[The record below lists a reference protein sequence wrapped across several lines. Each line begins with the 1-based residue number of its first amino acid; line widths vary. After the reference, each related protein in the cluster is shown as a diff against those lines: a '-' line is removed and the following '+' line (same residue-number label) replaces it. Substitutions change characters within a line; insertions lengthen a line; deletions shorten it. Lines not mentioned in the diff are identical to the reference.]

1 MDKICDQ
8 SKIFNHSKCMSIEKV
23 PTYINGLD
31 IILEGGFPKGRTI
44 IVNGGP
50 GCGKSIFSLEW
61 LYRNALKGHPGIFI
75 SFEERPADIRQN
87 ALTMGWQLSELEEK
101 GLIFLLDAC
110 PKSNMIVSGHFDV
123 SGLLNIIDGKARQLK
138 ANHIVLDALDIL
150 LRLYQDQ
157 FLEQNDVYTIH
168 NFLTEKLYT
177 TLMTVKSWQHQ
188 SMANM
193 NSFVDFMADCVI
205 HLDQRVIN
213 QLSTRRLRITKYR
226 GSGFGRNEYPFTI
239 SSEGCS
245 ILPIST
251 QGLHHK
257 ALGDV
262 ISSGNERLDNM
273 LGGGY
278 RRGSTILISGLTGS
292 GKTTLS
298 GTFIKS
304 ICAQN
309 EKVVFVGFEESEG
322 AIVNN
327 LLSPGIDLRPALENQ
342 QLKFIT
348 SLPESM
354 GVEEHLFRIMQC
366 IKHFSPKH
374 VVVDAVSACKRMGG
388 EQAASDFVIRLIN
401 LCKEKHITVIL
412 LNQSLDGNQLYQI
425 SGMEISSLI
434 DTAVVLNFRE
444 AKGEINR
451 TLLVLKSRGLSHSNQ
466 YREFLITNN
475 GVELVDVY
483 LGEGGGLTGAARM
496 EQLSRD
502 EQEQRRRNFK
512 MESMRRDI
520 ANKEAALFACRTEQ
534 QSAIDYAKSELNT
547 LIFEDQSHEVG
558 RKERRKWRNKD
569 VSY

>member
-1 MDKICDQ
+1 
-8 SKIFNHSKCMSIEKV
+8 MSIEKV
-23 PTYINGLD
+23 PTFINGLD
-31 IILEGGFPKGRTI
+31 VILEGGFPKGRTT

-61 LYRNALKGHPGIFI
+61 LYRNALKGQPGIFI
-75 SFEERPADIRQN
+75 SFEEHPADIRQN
-87 ALTMGWQLSELEEK
+87 ALTMGWQLAELEEK
-101 GLIFLLDAC
+101 GLLFLLDAC
-110 PKSNMIVSGHFDV
+110 PKSNMIVSGHFDI
-123 SGLLNIIDGKARQLK
+123 SGLLNIIDGKAKQLQ
-138 ANHIVLDALDIL
+138 ANHVVLDALDIL

-177 TLMTVKSWQHQ
+177 TLMTVKSWQHR

-205 HLDQRVIN
+205 HLDQRVNN
-213 QLSTRRLRITKYR
+213 QISTRRLRITKYR

-239 SSEGCS
+239 SADGCA
-245 ILPIST
+245 ILPVST
-251 QGLHHK
+251 QGLHYK
-257 ALGDV
+257 ALGGV

-304 ICAQN
+304 ICEQN
-309 EKVVFVGFEESEG
+309 ENVVFVGFEESEG

-327 LLSPGIDLRPALENQ
+327 LLSPGIDLRPALEKQ
-342 QLKFIT
+342 HLKFIT
-348 SLPESM
+348 SLPEAM
-354 GVEEHLFRIMQC
+354 GVEEHLFRIFKSINQ
-366 IKHFSPKH
+366 FSPKH
-374 VVVDAVSACKRMGG
+374 VIVDAVSACKRMGG

-401 LCKEKHITVIL
+401 ICKEKHITVIL

-425 SGMEISSLI
+425 SGMDISSLI

-444 AKGEINR
+444 SKGEINR
-451 TLLVLKSRGLSHSNQ
+451 TLLILKSRGLSHSNQ

-483 LGEGGGLTGAARM
+483 LGEGGVLTGAARL
-496 EQLSRD
+496 EQQSRD
-502 EQEQRRRNFK
+502 EQEKRRRNFK
-512 MESMRRDI
+512 MESMKKDI

-534 QSAIDYAKSELNT
+534 QSSIDYAKSELNT
-547 LIFEDQSHEVG
+547 LLFEDQAVEAG
-558 RKERRKWRNKD
+558 RKERGKWRSKD
-569 VSY
+569 V

>member
-23 PTYINGLD
+23 PTFINGLD
-31 IILEGGFPKGRTI
+31 VILEGGFPKGRTT

-61 LYRNALKGHPGIFI
+61 LYRNALKGQPGIFI
-75 SFEERPADIRQN
+75 SFEEHPADIRQN
-87 ALTMGWQLSELEEK
+87 ALTMGWQLAELEEK
-101 GLIFLLDAC
+101 GLLFLLDAC
-110 PKSNMIVSGHFDV
+110 PKSNMIVSGHFDI
-123 SGLLNIIDGKARQLK
+123 SGLLNIIDGKAKQLQ
-138 ANHIVLDALDIL
+138 ANHVVLDALDIL

-177 TLMTVKSWQHQ
+177 TLMTVKSWQHR

-205 HLDQRVIN
+205 HLDQRVNN
-213 QLSTRRLRITKYR
+213 QISTRRLRITKYR

-239 SSEGCS
+239 SADGCA
-245 ILPIST
+245 ILPVST
-251 QGLHHK
+251 QGLHYK
-257 ALGDV
+257 ALGGV

-304 ICAQN
+304 ICEQN
-309 EKVVFVGFEESEG
+309 ENVVFVGFEESEG

-327 LLSPGIDLRPALENQ
+327 LLSPGIDLRPALEKQ
-342 QLKFIT
+342 HLKFIT
-348 SLPESM
+348 SLPEAM
-354 GVEEHLFRIMQC
+354 GVEEHLFRIFKSINQ
-366 IKHFSPKH
+366 FSPKH
-374 VVVDAVSACKRMGG
+374 VIVDAVSACKRMGG

-401 LCKEKHITVIL
+401 ICKEKHITVIL

-425 SGMEISSLI
+425 SGMDISSLI

-444 AKGEINR
+444 SKGEINR
-451 TLLVLKSRGLSHSNQ
+451 TLLILKSRGLSHSNQ

-483 LGEGGGLTGAARM
+483 LGEGGVLTGAARL
-496 EQLSRD
+496 EQQSRD
-502 EQEQRRRNFK
+502 EQEKRRRNFK
-512 MESMRRDI
+512 MESMKKDI

-534 QSAIDYAKSELNT
+534 QSSIDYAKSELNT
-547 LIFEDQSHEVG
+547 LLFEDQAVEAG
-558 RKERRKWRNKD
+558 RKERGKWRSKD
-569 VSY
+569 V